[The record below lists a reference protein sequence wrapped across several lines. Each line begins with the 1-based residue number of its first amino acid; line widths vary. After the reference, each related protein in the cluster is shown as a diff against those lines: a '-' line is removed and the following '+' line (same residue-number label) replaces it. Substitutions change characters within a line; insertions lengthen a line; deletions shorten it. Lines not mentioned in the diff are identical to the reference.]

1 MFLNKN
7 SKLNY
12 LFGDFSTIYFAIDS
26 EQSSLPKKYRFM
38 IMIWI
43 NGFEPVL
50 EPETNRFFRVNHPI
64 PEPILPDFFG

>member
-1 MFLNKN
+1 MFL
-7 SKLNY
+7 KLVYYDVSQLLLY
-12 LFGDFSTIYFAIDS
+12 LM
-26 EQSSLPKKYRFM
+26 QSSLPKKYRFM

-43 NGFEPVL
+43 NGFEPVI

>member
-1 MFLNKN
+1 MLMKTHTAKPFTAFLF
-7 SKLNY
+7 LCE
-12 LFGDFSTIYFAIDS
+12 
-26 EQSSLPKKYRFM
+26 EQSSLSKKYRFM

-64 PEPILPDFFG
+64 PEPILREKIG